1 MITPRILIFVQWFGP
16 WPPWM
21 RCFLES
27 CRWNP
32 TVNWL
37 LIGDAPQP
45 EDLPRN
51 VRLKQV
57 TFDDYRALFSK
68 KLGVGARWTDVYKLC
83 DLKPALAAV
92 HDLEVDGY
100 DYWGYCDIDVIFGD
114 IRQFYTPQ
122 ILVHDLVT
130 THADILS
137 GHFTL
142 FRNSPRMVNA
152 FRGIPFWRR
161 LFDTPR
167 HKSFDEQIFSRL
179 FLPFPRGD
187 SWRRLFTPFLG
198 GALCVER
205 YSTNIP
211 PRTWIDGSADWPEK
225 WFWER
230 GRLTTN
236 GSGDQEFLYLH
247 FSCWQSNRWT
257 SEAVAPWKRLE
268 RLDALPPGR
277 VERFTISARGFTP
290 TDDADLTR
298 GDVSP

>member
-1 MITPRILIFVQWFGP
+1 MVWSLAALDALLPGILP
-16 WPPWM
+16 
-21 RCFLES
+21 LE
-27 CRWNP
+27 P

-83 DLKPALAAV
+83 DLKPALAACMISKST
-92 HDLEVDGY
+92 DY
-100 DYWGYCDIDVIFGD
+100 DYWAIATLTYFWRYPPILH
-114 IRQFYTPQ
+114 PQ

-152 FRGIPFWRR
+152 FRGFLSGGVFLTLRDTRALTNRFFSPFSAVPTRR
-161 LFDTPR
+161 L
-167 HKSFDEQIFSRL
+167 L
-179 FLPFPRGD
+179 G
-187 SWRRLFTPFLG
+187 RLFTRHFLAE
-198 GALCVER
+198 ALCVER

-236 GSGDQEFLYLH
+236 GSGDQEFLVPAFLLLAVD
-247 FSCWQSNRWT
+247 RWT

-268 RLDALPPGR
+268 RLDALPPGGSSA
-277 VERFTISARGFTP
+277 FTISARGFTP
-290 TDDADLTR
+290 D
-298 GDVSP
+298 